1 MLTWKM
7 KIRKKRE
14 KKLQDVLRGKRKE
27 ENI

>member
-1 MLTWKM
+1 VENEN
-7 KIRKKRE
+7 KKKKCE